1 MRRLPLHRKKAHML
15 KGLRTAIKYFALGL
29 LAGVIFAPRKGSA
42 TLNML
47 MGRRNELVHSDPGV
61 DSTSNASPRPIASHR
76 QLVRQEKT
84 QSDISSDR
92 SGD

>member
-47 MGRRNELVHSDPGV
+47 MGRSKELVQNGLGV
-61 DSTSNASPRPIASHR
+61 ESTSN
-76 QLVRQEKT
+76 E
-84 QSDISSDR
+84 
-92 SGD
+92 

>member
-47 MGRRNELVHSDPGV
+47 MGRSKELVQDSLGV
-61 DSTSNASPRPIASHR
+61 DTTPN
-76 QLVRQEKT
+76 
-84 QSDISSDR
+84 D
-92 SGD
+92 

>member
-1 MRRLPLHRKKAHML
+1 ML

-47 MGRRNELVHSDPGV
+47 LGRSKELVQNGLGLE
-61 DSTSNASPRPIASHR
+61 STPNN
-76 QLVRQEKT
+76 
-84 QSDISSDR
+84 
-92 SGD
+92 

>member
-1 MRRLPLHRKKAHML
+1 ML

-47 MGRRNELVHSDPGV
+47 MGHSKELVQSGLGV
-61 DSTSNASPRPIASHR
+61 ETTSN
-76 QLVRQEKT
+76 
-84 QSDISSDR
+84 D
-92 SGD
+92 